1 MTRIV
6 PITNPLSHTRNL
18 GYRWFRYIY
27 WRCESSN
34 IFMKRELLKVSWK
47 SKKKKKKDLGN
58 SSLYVPFPKSFSPL
72 SIASDR
78 WKCVSIS
85 SFLSVWRIG
94 IRWLIL
100 LDYGWSLVSFHLNML
115 SFIFCQ
121 VQLVIKNQ
129 SPWHQ
134 CVTEWKIGKIYYQQP
149 NFLIKGWD
157 NLKLRGGKDISRISP
172 HGCLSIEE
180 PYIKWLVSFK
190 DTQEMEFLP
199 SQYLHPWLMSPF
211 PS

>member
-1 MTRIV
+1 
-6 PITNPLSHTRNL
+6 
-18 GYRWFRYIY
+18 
-27 WRCESSN
+27 
-34 IFMKRELLKVSWK
+34 MKVLTFLWNGNYWK
-47 SKKKKKKDLGN
+47 SLESPKKKKKN
-58 SSLYVPFPKSFSPL
+58 TWETPVYMSPSLSLFPPL

-78 WKCVSIS
+78 WKCVSKS

-94 IRWLIL
+94 IRW
-100 LDYGWSLVSFHLNML
+100 SVVSFYLNML
-115 SFIFCQ
+115 FHLLS

-172 HGCLSIEE
+172 HVSLSIEE

-190 DTQEMEFLP
+190 ETQEMEFPP